1 MPLFCIT
8 KTHERCSYCS
18 FIYSSFLSLF
28 SSDELRDA
36 GFPAIEPEHLCVPEE
51 EFVMS
56 YMLTQIEMEL
66 SLKNDYDSI
75 TEATKNMVMELQAGI
90 KDFDET
96 EKRVR
101 SVVQMHFAV

>member
-1 MPLFCIT
+1 MLL
-8 KTHERCSYCS
+8 
-18 FIYSSFLSLF
+18 YSSFISLIP
-28 SSDELRDA
+28 SLAAELRDA

-96 EKRVR
+96 EKKVFYGYF
-101 SVVQMHFAV
+101 VG